1 MRGKSHKLILQNE
14 ERERPEWPP
23 SYHAEAASALNNHHA
38 IHHAIVTSA
47 KKETT
52 NHVVGY
58 R

>member
-1 MRGKSHKLILQNE
+1 MHNCMLQNE

-47 KKETT
+47 NKNETAAV

>member
-1 MRGKSHKLILQNE
+1 MQNE

-38 IHHAIVTSA
+38 IHRAIVTSA
-47 KKETT
+47 NGSETAAVAT
-52 NHVVGY
+52 KNHVAGY

>member
-1 MRGKSHKLILQNE
+1 MQNE

-47 KKETT
+47 KSENVAG
-52 NHVVGY
+52 NHVFGY